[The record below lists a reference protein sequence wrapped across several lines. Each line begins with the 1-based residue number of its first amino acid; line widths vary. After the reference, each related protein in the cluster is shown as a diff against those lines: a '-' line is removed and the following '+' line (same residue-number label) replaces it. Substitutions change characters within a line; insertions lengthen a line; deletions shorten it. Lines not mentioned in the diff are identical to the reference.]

1 MVRSFMKTK
10 SLFLLFWIIAAVS
23 IVQAGCTM
31 AKTFKKT
38 PPPEVSP
45 ESRVLYEKTFSKE
58 GAPTSDVLVTLSR
71 TSPDTATL
79 EFILNGKISYVSAS
93 VLLPE
98 DVEIAHSKVEFRY
111 LAGETW
117 YEKYRESPPKL
128 EKILAEELS
137 PMSLPKYIPFGIGSG
152 YSFMSKLLEN
162 TTETPNL
169 TDYLQNNFD
178 SVDIAFLEKKGVDAF
193 SARIPIGELNPMKQY
208 EVWLIAQYHDGET
221 RFLKDQFFFQLK

>member
-1 MVRSFMKTK
+1 MKTK
-10 SLFLLFWIIAAVS
+10 SLFLLFWIIAAVF
-23 IVQAGCTM
+23 IVHEGCTM
-31 AKTFKKT
+31 AKTFRKT

-45 ESRVLYEKTFSKE
+45 EARVLYEKTFSKD
-58 GAPTSDVLVTLSR
+58 GIPTSDIVVTFSR
-71 TSPDTATL
+71 TSPDAGIL
-79 EFILNGKISYVSAS
+79 EFILNGKLGYISAS

-128 EKILAEELS
+128 EKVLSEELS
-137 PMSLPKYIPFGIGSG
+137 PTSLPKYIPFGIGSG

-162 TTETPNL
+162 TTEKPNL

-178 SVDIAFLEKKGVDAF
+178 AVDIAFLEKKGVDAF
-193 SARIPIGELNPMKQY
+193 SARIPVSALNPMKQY
-208 EVWLIAQYHDGET
+208 EVWLIAQYDDGET
-221 RFLKDQFFFQLK
+221 RFLQDQFFFRLK